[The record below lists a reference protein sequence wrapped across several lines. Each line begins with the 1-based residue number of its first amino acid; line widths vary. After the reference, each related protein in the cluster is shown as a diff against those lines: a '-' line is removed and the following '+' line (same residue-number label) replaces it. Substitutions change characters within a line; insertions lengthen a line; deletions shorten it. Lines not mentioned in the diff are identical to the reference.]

1 MAVPTTADLDALAA
15 MDVQVAIEPEVLK
28 PVLSAP
34 PFISIPSL
42 INARDIGA
50 VPGSAVPP
58 GRIYRCGVLDIA
70 AKDPEAVAWL
80 AGHVTR
86 IFDIRKAVE
95 RETAPDPSIP
105 GVENVWFP
113 TEGQYLEPEVV
124 DFVEGAGSVAWKRQ
138 LLSVTDAYKPIFRE
152 VLKHIRD
159 RPTEA
164 FLFHC
169 TGTYIFTDNLLN
181 NKSNIMLAGRDRT
194 GVMASMLQHLAGTP
208 ADAIVRDYMLSRIGT
223 EPARD
228 KLLAFIMTSLGVTDT
243 ASPGFVD
250 MVSLR
255 PQYLSA
261 FLQGLEEQYGGWD
274 SYVTKTLGF
283 SDEDLAKIKKN
294 LQS

>member
-1 MAVPTTADLDALAA
+1 
-15 MDVQVAIEPEVLK
+15 
-28 PVLSAP
+28 
-34 PFISIPSL
+34 
-42 INARDIGA
+42 
-50 VPGSAVPP
+50 
-58 GRIYRCGVLDIA
+58 
-70 AKDPEAVAWL
+70 
-80 AGHVTR
+80 
-86 IFDIRKAVE
+86 
-95 RETAPDPSIP
+95 
-105 GVENVWFP
+105 
-113 TEGQYLEPEVV
+113 
-124 DFVEGAGSVAWKRQ
+124 
-138 LLSVTDAYKPIFRE
+138 
-152 VLKHIRD
+152 
-159 RPTEA
+159 
-164 FLFHC
+164 
-169 TGTYIFTDNLLN
+169 
-181 NKSNIMLAGRDRT
+181 MLAGRDRT

-255 PQYLSA
+255 PQYLNA